1 MYKEMSEMMYY
12 YILKA
17 EMVFLRQ
24 YKINPFD
31 VIKGMSLLDLNT
43 YLKTLQTEEEKERKK
58 YSGSNKMMQ
67 CLKGV
72 SDYLNLMF
80 YKK

>member
-31 VIKGMSLLDLNT
+31 VIKGLEYIPQDTSDRRRER
-43 YLKTLQTEEEKERKK
+43 TEEVWWK
-58 YSGSNKMMQ
+58 
-67 CLKGV
+67 
-72 SDYLNLMF
+72 
-80 YKK
+80 

>member
-17 EMVFLRQ
+17 EMVVLRQ

-58 YSGSNKMMQ
+58 YGGSNKMM
-67 CLKGV
+67 
-72 SDYLNLMF
+72 
-80 YKK
+80 

>member
-24 YKINPFD
+24 YKINP
-31 VIKGMSLLDLNT
+31 

-58 YSGSNKMMQ
+58 YGGSNKMM
-67 CLKGV
+67 
-72 SDYLNLMF
+72 
-80 YKK
+80 